1 MGGLFGVVSREN
13 CINDLFYGIDYHSHL
28 GTTVGGLVVLSD
40 RITNP
45 ICHEIANSHF
55 KTEFRDDFEK
65 LSGNLGIGVISSRE
79 DDNQPLVF
87 KSKLGIFALC
97 TDGLIKNANTLI
109 EELIDDGISFKE
121 GSSKYN
127 QTELVGEL
135 ICKGSNITEGITKM
149 YEQIHGTISLILLS
163 ETERCIYASSGVFPL
178 VIGKKTTVKGDNF
191 AVTSETT
198 AFSNLNYEIQRYP
211 GYMDVFSIS
220 ELGIKTKMR
229 SREKI
234 VFCPFLH
241 VYFDFPT
248 SSHYGIS
255 GEIVRERCGDFLAQ
269 NDDIK
274 PSLIMGVADSGVPHA
289 HGYAKG
295 KLRLGINKSKEII
308 NLFTQG
314 KINSDEL
321 KVDLTETL
329 ESIAPL
335 RRPVLKFTA
344 AWGRSYIP
352 PKQSTRELVAYYKQV
367 SNPQIIQDQSI
378 VLVDDSIR
386 RGTQLKRYL
395 NDKIWRYGPKE
406 VHARIGSPPQLFAC
420 YFDETTK
427 RSDLLAWR
435 IMKQIEGEE
444 PKDLSEYLDVSS
456 KKYQMLNSMIQESL
470 GIVSLKF
477 ISLNDMVKSIIEAPG
492 NTILKEENL
501 CTYCWSGKNPIPK
514 HSTSQAKLC

>member
-28 GTTVGGLVVLSD
+28 GTTIGGLVVLSD

-45 ICHEIANSHF
+45 ICHEITNSHF

-79 DDNQPLVF
+79 DDKQPLVF
-87 KSKLGIFALC
+87 RSKLGTFALC
-97 TDGLIKNANTLI
+97 TDGFIKNADTLI
-109 EELIDDGISFKE
+109 EEIIENGISFKE
-121 GSSKYN
+121 GSSKVN

-135 ICKGSNITEGITKM
+135 ICKGVNITEGITKM
-149 YEQIHGTISLILLS
+149 YDKIHGTISLILLS

-178 VIGKKTTVKGDNF
+178 VLGKKTTVKGDNF
-191 AVTSETT
+191 AVTSETS
-198 AFSNLNYEIQRYP
+198 AFSNLNYEIQTYLE
-211 GYMDVFSIS
+211 YKDIVSIN
-220 ELGIKTKMR
+220 ELSIKTKMK

-248 SSHYGIS
+248 SCHYGIS

-269 NDDIK
+269 NDNIK
-274 PSLIMGVADSGVPHA
+274 PSLIMGVADSGIPHA

-295 KLRLGINKSKEII
+295 KLKLGIKKAKKIVNR
-308 NLFTQG
+308 FTQG
-314 KINSDEL
+314 IINSDEL
-321 KVDLTETL
+321 KDDLTETF
-329 ESIAPL
+329 ESMAPL
-335 RRPVLKFTA
+335 RRPVIKFTA

-352 PKQSTRELVAYYKQV
+352 PQQSTRELVAYYKQV
-367 SNPQIIQDQSI
+367 SNPQIIRDQSI

-395 NDKIWRYGPKE
+395 KDKIQPHRPKE

-427 RSDLLAWR
+427 RSDLIAWR
-435 IMKQIEGEE
+435 AVKKIEGGE
-444 PKDLSEYLDVSS
+444 PKDISEYLEVSS
-456 KKYQMLNSMIQESL
+456 KKYQMLNAIIQEAI
-470 GIVSLKF
+470 GTISLKF
-477 ISLNDMVKSIIEAPG
+477 ISLDDMIKAIIEAPE

-501 CTYCWSGKNPIPK
+501 CTYCWSGKKPILNDAIF
-514 HSTSQAKLC
+514 QAKLL